1 MENELYITFTMDCER
16 IAAYSPTG
24 GPESWAQSERAIR
37 GFAEIL
43 RRNNLLA
50 TLFITPETAA
60 QHRTMFLELEKEGFE
75 LGMHLH
81 PQSFRDNTHAQHLGG
96 YAYQGQVEIL
106 SLAQQDWA
114 QAFGKR
120 ATSFRPGHFSA
131 NDATFQALYDTGFR
145 QGSVSPP
152 ERLIPQ
158 LRSVWMGADP
168 DAHHAHPCFR
178 LIPGDLDFLE
188 VPMTID
194 PDRRILGG
202 ETALEFRIEWGSAA
216 DHMATV
222 GKRVEDL
229 VTRQVELKTL
239 VCITHNMYE
248 FEDTDD
254 PHRQTLA
261 TVAERIWEVEDKSG
275 LNLVAQTLAGIHQIA
290 DAT

>member
-1 MENELYITFTMDCER
+1 MDCER
-16 IAAYSPTG
+16 IAEYSPTG

-43 RRNNLLA
+43 LRHNLLA
-50 TLFITPETAA
+50 TLFITPETAV
-60 QHRTMFLELEKEGFE
+60 QHEAMFLELEKQGFE

-81 PQSFRDNTHAQHLGG
+81 PQSFRDNTRDEHLGG
-96 YAYQGQVEIL
+96 YAYEDQVEIL
-106 SLAQQDWA
+106 SQAQDDWA
-114 QAFGKR
+114 DAFGKR

-131 NDATFQALYDTGFR
+131 NDSTFKALYDTGFR

-152 ERLIPQ
+152 ERLIPH
-158 LRSVWMGADP
+158 LRAVWLGADP

-194 PDRRILGG
+194 PDRRILNG
-202 ETALEFRIEWGSAA
+202 ETALEFRIEWGSAE
-216 DHMATV
+216 DHLATV
-222 GKRVEDL
+222 DKRVADL
-229 VTRQVELKTL
+229 VAREVELKTL

-248 FEDTDD
+248 FEDEND

-261 TVAERIWEVEDKSG
+261 AVAESIWEAGDKGG
-275 LNLVAQTLAGIHQIA
+275 LKLVAQTLAGIHQVF
-290 DAT
+290 DSV